1 MADPGDSEF
10 SANDVNSF
18 LEEFAAALDDQPP
31 GVAWEVFMSDCTVE
45 EARARVAERDRI
57 NGLASAI
64 EGTSVANWPPFALAW
79 DTGPENFYRSFDGAD
94 PDYDVSD
101 LTCFWYALAKLDA
114 HLASYNAR
122 TAEEV
127 WGVGSDLKSAKAI
140 VFWSEGGRMSP
151 PILAAREDGKIGL
164 NGGNHRLAVARAKG
178 ATTVPVLVH
187 ERDRA
192 EIFKIL
198 GEPVRSPIQGSD

>member
-1 MADPGDSEF
+1 MADADDRELSDD
-10 SANDVNSF
+10 DVNSF
-18 LEEFAAALDDQPP
+18 LEGFAASLGDQPP
-31 GVAWEVFMSDCTVE
+31 GVAWEVFTTGCTVE

-64 EGTSVANWPPFALAW
+64 EGAPVEDWPPFALEW
-79 DTGPENFYRSFDGAD
+79 DTRPESFHRSLDGAD

-101 LTCFWYALAKLDA
+101 LACFWYPLATLDA
-114 HLASYNAR
+114 HFGSYNAR

-127 WGVGSDLKSAKAI
+127 WGVGSDRKSAKAI

-151 PILAAREDGKIGL
+151 PIVAPREDGKIGL

-178 ATTVPVLVH
+178 AAVVPVLVH
-187 ERDRA
+187 ERDRV

-198 GEPVRSPIQGSD
+198 GPPLHPSSSRID